1 MVQKICLDTDVTIAI
16 LNNDDGAF
24 KLIERIEEFDV
35 FISTITLF
43 ELLQRETNL
52 DIIEVFRDR
61 VKILNFDELS
71 SRKASSIYK
80 DLKKKGKIVDFR
92 DVFIAAICLVNNCK
106 LATFNEKHFENIE
119 GLKLV

>member
-1 MVQKICLDTDVTIAI
+1 MVQKVCLDTDVTIAI
-16 LNNDDGAF
+16 LNNEDGAF
-24 KLIERIEEFDV
+24 KFIERIEEFDV

-61 VKILNFDELS
+61 VKVLNFDELS

-92 DVFIAAICLVNNCK
+92 DVFIASICLVNNCK
-106 LATFNEKHFENIE
+106 LATLNGKHFENIE
-119 GLKLV
+119 GLNLI